1 MKLYVC
7 WTTASKTLGHTH
19 ACGLAY
25 DALVE
30 AGHDPEVV
38 LARGWGGLP
47 PVLNRSRGRREVR
60 ELSGGS
66 DRLPALLLDDGEL
79 IQESQRIIAW
89 AEANPARSPSASA

>member
-7 WTTASKTLGHTH
+7 WFTAPKVGPRDHPCGVAYH
-19 ACGLAY
+19 ALI
-25 DALVE
+25 D

-38 LARGWGGLP
+38 YAHGWGLLP
-47 PVLNRSRGRREVR
+47 DFLNRTAGRREVR

-89 AEANPARSPSASA
+89 AEANPARSPAASA

>member
-7 WTTASKTLGHTH
+7 WSTASKTLGHTH

-25 DALVE
+25 DALRA
-30 AGHDPEVV
+30 AGHDPEIVYG
-38 LARGWGGLP
+38 RGWGGLP
-47 PVLNRSRGRREVR
+47 PALNRSRGRREVR

-89 AEANPARSPSASA
+89 AEANPAGSASATA